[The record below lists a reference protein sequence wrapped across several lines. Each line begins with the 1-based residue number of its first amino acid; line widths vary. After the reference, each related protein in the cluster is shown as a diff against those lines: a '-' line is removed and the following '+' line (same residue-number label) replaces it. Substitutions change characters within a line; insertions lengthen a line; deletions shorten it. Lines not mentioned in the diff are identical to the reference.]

1 MFATLKMILLSPA
14 GGGAVLTLGI
24 RVFALA
30 FLKGAAEAVGLGSG
44 LDDIGAIGDAVE
56 QRLA

>member
-1 MFATLKMILLSPA
+1 M
-14 GGGAVLTLGI
+14 

-44 LDDIGAIGDAVE
+44 LDYICAIGNAVE

>member
-1 MFATLKMILLSPA
+1 MILLSLA
-14 GGGAVLTLGI
+14 GGVAVLTLGI

-44 LDDIGAIGDAVE
+44 LDDICAIGDAVE